1 MAFLYWFVG
10 VYWFMAVYSCPTFIL
25 LHKVRRLRRTFLPTP
40 SRVYL
45 VIGTLLV
52 IGSIILD
59 DVFPYVIIYAS
70 YGLTI
75 DLLANPATSKSK
87 NYSQLINIHVFQLYT
102 FFSFFNQA
110 NKKYYS
116 ISWEN
121 ALIFTVLILINTI
134 LNYWILCKGGGK
146 GFKALRRA
154 FGGIVRYTERTR
166 INQMEELS
174 VRGYALNEDEEWV
187 DFKNHKA
194 EVIKRKQISMR
205 TDISDV
211 RASNDRM
218 TGTTLSRQEESGTG
232 GILVR
237 DWKSFKVTKPN
248 RFAENSLMMS
258 IVH

>member
-10 VYWFMAVYSCPTFIL
+10 VFWFMALYTCPTFIL
-25 LHKVRRLRRTFLPTP
+25 FHKVRRLRRTFLPTP

-45 VIGTLLV
+45 VIGTILV
-52 IGSIILD
+52 AFGLILD

-70 YGLTI
+70 FGLTI

-116 ISWEN
+116 ISWIN
-121 ALIFTVLILINTI
+121 AAIFFVAILTNTL

-146 GFKALRRA
+146 GFTLLRKL
-154 FGGIVRYTERTR
+154 FGGIVRYTETTR
-166 INQMEELS
+166 VERMEMLS
-174 VRGYALNEDEEWV
+174 LRGHTVKDYEDWV
-187 DFKNHKA
+187 DFQHHHI
-194 EVIKRKQISMR
+194 EVEQRKELSKRK
-205 TDISDV
+205 DISEIKPTYTV
-211 RASNDRM
+211 SSMSAPTN
-218 TGTTLSRQEESGTG
+218 GKVP

-237 DWKSFKVTKPN
+237 DWRSFKVTKPN
-248 RFAENSLMMS
+248 RFAENSLMQS
-258 IVH
+258 IMD